1 MAIASCRL
9 TLFWIASRDVLPVSN
24 GTGLSRWF
32 GSPSGRVK
40 MFDQDLF
47 DTIVGSKNLDCGPA
61 GLGVNLVL
69 RRGHGSLLLN
79 L

>member
-1 MAIASCRL
+1 
-9 TLFWIASRDVLPVSN
+9 
-24 GTGLSRWF
+24 
-32 GSPSGRVK
+32 
-40 MFDQDLF
+40 MFDQDLV